1 MRLSRKATL
10 VFNRNWYSI
19 ALYWNHCKTYEY
31 TIQADLHKT
40 IPMICFPKWKY
51 QCENQVLVL
60 FSTFVY
66 RLPKEISTNSTRF
79 ESSLFRKFRRKTP
92 VPHLF
97 LINLKKKRLQHN
109 WFSLKTCKIFCRTHL
124 VAASAGSEYFFPLL
138 CNASK
143 NAMQACFKSYRNQT
157 RDIPLVSVWRENETF
172 IAFFEEC
179 GAKKNTDHVF
189 FFDLPKLDTNG
200 LHWISHRKSNHSS
213 KEAVAQRCSVNGV
226 LTNS

>member
-1 MRLSRKATL
+1 MGKISKMRLSRKATL

-31 TIQADLHKT
+31 TIQADLYKT

-66 RLPKEISTNSTRF
+66 RLPKEISTNSRRF

-97 LINLKKKRLQHN
+97 LINFKKKKTSTQVVFFENMHFFLQNTSGGCFCWVRILFPTTLQCLKK
-109 WFSLKTCKIFCRTHL
+109 CY
-124 VAASAGSEYFFPLL
+124 AGLF
-138 CNASK
+138 
-143 NAMQACFKSYRNQT
+143 
-157 RDIPLVSVWRENETF
+157 
-172 IAFFEEC
+172 
-179 GAKKNTDHVF
+179 
-189 FFDLPKLDTNG
+189 
-200 LHWISHRKSNHSS
+200 
-213 KEAVAQRCSVNGV
+213 
-226 LTNS
+226 

>member
-31 TIQADLHKT
+31 TIQADLYKT

-66 RLPKEISTNSTRF
+66 RLPKEISTNSRRF

-97 LINLKKKRLQHN
+97 LIKFKKKKDFDTSGFLWKHAKFFAEHIWWLLLLGPNTFSHYFAMPQKMLCRPVLNHTETRRGIFHWFLCEEKTRL
-109 WFSLKTCKIFCRTHL
+109 SLHFLRNVARKKI
-124 VAASAGSEYFFPLL
+124 
-138 CNASK
+138 
-143 NAMQACFKSYRNQT
+143 QT
-157 RDIPLVSVWRENETF
+157 M
-172 IAFFEEC
+172 
-179 GAKKNTDHVF
+179 F
-189 FFDLPKLDTNG
+189 FFWFTQTGHKWITLDF
-200 LHWISHRKSNHSS
+200 S
-213 KEAVAQRCSVNGV
+213 
-226 LTNS
+226 